1 MLKRVMALMISSALP
16 LVKSSPNIFFKSIQ
30 GANEDLNPPSKPLIS
45 TASSLSMPSLI
56 KNFENLLRVTFFVVR
71 NSSFHNFSFCSSVKY
86 VPALPIFTLFN
97 SLNNIYSVY
106 NKEFLGN
113 TSFPSK

>member
-1 MLKRVMALMISSALP
+1 MISSALS

-30 GANEDLNPPSKPLIS
+30 GANEDLKPPSKPLIS

-71 NSSFHNFSFCSSVKY
+71 NSSFHNF
-86 VPALPIFTLFN
+86 LFVLL
-97 SLNNIYSVY
+97 LNTYPLY
-106 NKEFLGN
+106 QFLHYLIH
-113 TSFPSK
+113 